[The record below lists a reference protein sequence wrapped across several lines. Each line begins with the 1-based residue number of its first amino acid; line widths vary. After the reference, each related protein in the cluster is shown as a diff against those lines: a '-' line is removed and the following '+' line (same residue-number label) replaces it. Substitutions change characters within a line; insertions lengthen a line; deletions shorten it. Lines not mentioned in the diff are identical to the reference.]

1 MSHAPAG
8 RFPFEKHEK
17 LDDAERRER
26 QPVAPVLEALD
37 LAPDHVVLDL
47 GAGTGYFAVPIA
59 LCLGQGR
66 GLAAGRVI
74 AADVEPRML
83 GRLALAAAAARA
95 DDRVERLVVDGS
107 PSLPLLGSTVDRALV
122 ANLYHELPDRR
133 CSLAQLHRVLRPG
146 GKLLLVDWDPEGIA
160 TAGPP
165 VPHRISAAQAE
176 AELRAEGFRTV
187 ERLPLYR
194 DHWALR
200 AVK

>member
-17 LDDAERRER
+17 LDDAERRKR
-26 QPVAPVLEALD
+26 QPVAPILEALD

-59 LCLGQGR
+59 LRLG
-66 GLAAGRVI
+66 AGRVI
-74 AADVEPRML
+74 AADVETRML

-95 DDRVERLVVDGS
+95 DDRVERLAVDGS
-107 PSLPLLGSTVDRALV
+107 PSLPLQGSSVDRALV

-133 CSLAQLHRVLRPG
+133 CSVAQLHRVLRPG
-146 GKLLLVDWDPEGIA
+146 GLLLLVDWDPEGIA